1 MLEPFDS
8 DGYFPDIVRPK
19 DAAIGPKIQATFGRA
34 YRAGIK
40 IAFGTDSGVS
50 AHGDNAQ
57 EFALMV
63 QAGTP
68 AMQAIVSATT
78 SPAQLLD
85 MSEQLGS
92 ISIGKYADVVA
103 VKGNPVEDITLLANI
118 GFVIKA
124 GKIVR
129 VK

>member
-1 MLEPFDS
+1 
-8 DGYFPDIVRPK
+8 
-19 DAAIGPKIQATFGRA
+19 
-34 YRAGIK
+34 
-40 IAFGTDSGVS
+40 
-50 AHGDNAQ
+50 
-57 EFALMV
+57 MV